1 MIALERVPKALS
13 HQALQ
18 AQRRGA
24 SGPLAR
30 DFLEQALIATVQ
42 GFEQALA
49 AFRQRPDSET
59 VHELRIAARKSRGTT
74 ALIRRLAKN
83 DHLAQLSEHA
93 KKVAKA
99 LAKARETDVLKQ
111 GFQRQSGKK
120 QEAKGHSGFA
130 TVLAKRQ
137 EDSRRRAIA
146 AIAETGSIHLAYMTR
161 RLNGESRQQLRALD
175 NMARHDVKAPAQ
187 EVAARL
193 LDELARRVAKR
204 SRRLSQ
210 MGDGKRH
217 ELRIAVKNLRYGTE
231 LFSPLFE
238 QDPRLPRYL
247 SRLSKLQEEL
257 GTCNDAAAA
266 KGQVADI
273 LRGESH
279 AVRKAAKNFLSTMK
293 ARKKKSV
300 EKLKRRVK
308 RLKRAAPFWRAG

>member
-1 MIALERVPKALS
+1 MIALS
-13 HQALQ
+13 QQALQ
-18 AQRRGA
+18 SQRRG
-24 SGPLAR
+24 SGGPLAR

-59 VHELRIAARKSRGTT
+59 VHELRIAARKLRGTT
-74 ALIRRLAKN
+74 ALIRRLARN
-83 DHLAQLSEHA
+83 DHLTRLSGHA
-93 KKVAKA
+93 RKVAKA

-111 GFQRQSGKK
+111 GFQRQSGQK
-120 QEAKGHSGFA
+120 QEAKGHSDFA

-146 AIAETGSIHLAYMTR
+146 AIAGTGSIHLASMTR
-161 RLNGESRQQLRALD
+161 RLNGASRQQLRALD
-175 NMARHDVKAPAQ
+175 NMARHDVKAPARD
-187 EVAARL
+187 VAARL

-204 SRRLSQ
+204 SRRLRM
-210 MGDGKRH
+210 MGNRKRH

-238 QDPRLPRYL
+238 NDPRLPRYL

-257 GTCNDAAAA
+257 GICNDAAAA
-266 KGQVADI
+266 KGQVASI
-273 LRGESH
+273 LPGQSR
-279 AVRKAAKNFLSTMK
+279 AVRKAARQFLARLR

-300 EKLKRRVK
+300 AKLKRRVK
-308 RLKRAAPFWRAG
+308 RLKRAEPFWQLG